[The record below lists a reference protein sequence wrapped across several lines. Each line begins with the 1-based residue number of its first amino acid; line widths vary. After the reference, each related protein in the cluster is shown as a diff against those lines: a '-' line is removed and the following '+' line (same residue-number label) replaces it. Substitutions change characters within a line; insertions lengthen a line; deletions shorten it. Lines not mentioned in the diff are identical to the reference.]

1 MKGKDQIKEQLEN
14 EKQKTEEKLRETE
27 LLYRNLFKQF
37 PDGILTIDAQG
48 NFIEFNEAAHRQLG
62 YSREEFE
69 SLHLSDVNPFQ
80 SPEEVQASMKKVLDN
95 GSAEFDVK
103 HRTKGGE
110 IRNVHVITQLMVLS
124 DRSVFHTIWRDI
136 TEHKRA
142 EASRQ
147 ESEAQYR
154 ALFEGSPDAILLADP
169 ETGIILDAN
178 TAASKLLA
186 RPQEKIIG
194 LHQSKIHPPQKEAYS
209 REIFSQNVEDAKEQ
223 KGIHPREMVVLRPD
237 GTEVPVEVLAQLV
250 TIKGEKILQG
260 VFRNITERKR
270 AEQKLDESIDRFR
283 RLSEAGFEGI
293 IISEQGVIV
302 DANTRMAQII
312 GCKISDLIG
321 SKVSEFVAPESLA
334 SLEDHIRSGSE
345 ERYECFAK
353 RKYGSIFPVEVQGK
367 SLPYEGRMLRITAIR
382 DITERKRAEE
392 ALSNEKAFSDAI
404 IDSLPGVFYI
414 CDEEGRLLRWNDNER
429 AMTGYTTEELS
440 RMNVLH
446 LFRED
451 RELVAS
457 KMREVFEFGRASVE
471 VSIVTKSGMPIPFLF
486 SGFRMVA
493 DNKRYLVNVGID
505 VSERKRLEAQLRHA
519 QKMEAIGVLAGGIAH
534 DFNNILSAII
544 GYVSLMKM
552 KMKPDDQLQH
562 NAEQI
567 LASAERAAKL
577 THDLLAFSR
586 KQVVN
591 LSPLNINDI
600 ICGIQNML
608 TRLIGEN
615 IEFKVRCFPGKLIAK
630 VDKGQIEQ
638 VLMNLATNARDA
650 MPQGGT
656 LQIAT
661 SVVEVDD
668 SNMII
673 LHDHKSS
680 RYVLITVSDSGV
692 GMDKKTQAHLFEP
705 FYTTKEVGKGTGLG
719 LAITY
724 GIIKKHHGFIYVDS
738 QPGEGTTFN
747 IYLPLVKAEA
757 KEVRREENVPPSSGH
772 ETILL
777 VEDESVVRQVT
788 KDMLEE
794 FGYTVIEAID
804 GDEGV
809 RVFRENQ
816 QRIQLVLCDL
826 IMPHKNGK
834 EVYEEIR
841 KMRPDIKVIFMS
853 GYTADII
860 EQQGIHEMGINFISK
875 PTATSELLEKIREVL
890 GW

>member
-1 MKGKDQIKEQLEN
+1 MKDKDHTKEQLN
-14 EKQKTEEKLRETE
+14 DEKQKAEDKLRETE
-27 LLYRNLFKQF
+27 LLYRTLFKQF
-37 PDGILTIDAQG
+37 PDGILIIDTQG
-48 NFIEFNEAAHRQLG
+48 NFLEFNEAAHRQLG

-69 SLHLSDVNPFQ
+69 RLSISDVDPFK
-80 SPEEVQASMKKVLDN
+80 SPEEVQASIKKVLDN

-103 HRTKGGE
+103 HKTKEGE

-124 DRSVFHTIWRDI
+124 SRTVFHTIWRDI
-136 TEHKRA
+136 TERKRA

-147 ESEAQYR
+147 ESEEQYR

-178 TAASKLLA
+178 TAASQLLA

-194 LHQSKIHPPQKEAYS
+194 LHQSKIHPPQKEKYA
-209 REIFSQNVEDAKEQ
+209 REIFTQHIEDAGEK
-223 KGIHPREMVVLRPD
+223 KGLHPSEITVLRAD
-237 GTEVPVEVLAQLV
+237 GSEVPVEVMAQMV
-250 TIKGEKILQG
+250 TIKGKKILQG
-260 VFRNITERKR
+260 VFRDITEHKR

-302 DANTRMAQII
+302 DANTRIAQIL
-312 GCKISDLIG
+312 GCKFSDLIG
-321 SKVSEFVAPESLA
+321 SKVSDFVAPESLA
-334 SLEDHIRSGSE
+334 SVENHIRSGSE

-353 RKYGSIFPVEVQGK
+353 RKYGSIFPVEIQGK

-382 DITERKRAEE
+382 DITGRKRAEE
-392 ALSNEKAFSDAI
+392 ALRNEKAFSDAI

-414 CDEEGRLLRWNDNER
+414 CDEEGRLLRWNDNET
-429 AMTGYTTEELS
+429 AMTGYSTEELS
-440 RMNVLH
+440 RMNVLQ

-451 RELVAS
+451 RELAAS

-471 VSIVTKSGMPIPFLF
+471 VSIVTKNGMPIPFLF

-493 DNKRYLVNVGID
+493 DNKRYLVGVGID

-544 GYVSLMKM
+544 GYVSLMKI

-562 NAEQI
+562 NADQI

-577 THDLLAFSR
+577 THDLLSFSR

-608 TRLIGEN
+608 ARLIGEN
-615 IEFKVRCFPGKLIAK
+615 IEFNVRCSPEQLIAE

-656 LQIAT
+656 LEIT
-661 SVVEVDD
+661 TGIVEVDD
-668 SNMII
+668 SNMVIP
-673 LHDHKSS
+673 HNHKSS
-680 RYVLITVSDSGV
+680 RYILITVSDSGI
-692 GMDKKTQAHLFEP
+692 GMDKEIQEHLFEP
-705 FYTTKEVGKGTGLG
+705 FFTTKEVGKGTGLG

-724 GIIKKHHGFIYVDS
+724 GIIKKHHGFIYVYS
-738 QPGEGTTFN
+738 EPGEGATFK
-747 IYLPLVKAEA
+747 IYLPLVKAAA
-757 KEVRREENVPPSSGH
+757 KEVRREENDQPSSGH

-816 QRIQLVLCDL
+816 HRIQLILCDL

-834 EVYEEIR
+834 EVYEEVKKI
-841 KMRPDIKVIFMS
+841 RPDIKVIFMS

-860 EQQGIHEMGINFISK
+860 EEQGILEKGINFIYK
-875 PTATSELLEKIREVL
+875 PTDTSELLEKIRAVL
-890 GW
+890 GR

>member
-1 MKGKDQIKEQLEN
+1 MHDKDQTKEQLNGEN
-14 EKQKTEEKLRETE
+14 QKNEDKLRETE
-27 LLYRNLFKQF
+27 LLYRTLLKQF
-37 PDGILTIDAQG
+37 PDGILIIDAQG
-48 NFIEFNEAAHRQLG
+48 NFLEFNEAAHRQLG

-69 SLHLSDVNPFQ
+69 RLRISDVNPFQ

-95 GSAEFDVK
+95 ESAEFDVK

-110 IRNVHVITQLMVLS
+110 IRHVHVIAHAMTLS
-124 DRSVFHTIWRDI
+124 NRTVFHTIWRDI
-136 TEHKRA
+136 TERKRA

-147 ESEAQYR
+147 ESEEQYR
-154 ALFEGSPDAILLADP
+154 ALFEGSPDAILFADP

-178 TAASKLLA
+178 TAASQLLA
-186 RPQEKIIG
+186 LPQEKIIG
-194 LHQSKIHPPQKEAYS
+194 IHQSNIHPPQKEKYY
-209 REIFSQNVEDAKEQ
+209 REIFAQHVEDARGR
-223 KGIHPREMVVLRPD
+223 KGLHPSEIAVIRPD
-237 GTEVPVEVLAQLV
+237 GSEVPVEVLTQMV
-250 TIKGEKILQG
+250 TIKGKKILLG
-260 VFRNITERKR
+260 VFRDITEHKR

-302 DANTRMAQII
+302 DANTRMAQIL
-312 GCKISDLIG
+312 GCKFSDLIG
-321 SKVSEFVAPESLA
+321 NKVSDFVAPESLT
-334 SLEDHIRSGSE
+334 SFENHIRSGSE

-353 RKYGSIFPVEVQGK
+353 RKYGSTFPVEIQGR

-382 DITERKRAEE
+382 DITGRKWAEE
-392 ALSNEKAFSDAI
+392 ALRNEKAFSDAI

-414 CDEEGRLLRWNDNER
+414 CDEEGRLLRGNDNEK
-429 AMTGYTTEELS
+429 ALTGYSTEELS
-440 RMNVLH
+440 RMNVLQ

-451 RELVAS
+451 RELAAS

-471 VSIVTKSGMPIPFLF
+471 ASIVTKSGMTIPFLF
-486 SGFRMVA
+486 SGFRMIV
-493 DNKRYLVNVGID
+493 DNKRYLVGVGID

-562 NAEQI
+562 NADQI

-577 THDLLAFSR
+577 THDLLSFSR

-608 TRLIGEN
+608 ARLIREN
-615 IEFKVRCFPGKLIAK
+615 IEFKVRCAPEQLIAE

-656 LQIAT
+656 LEIT
-661 SVVEVDD
+661 TGIVDVDD
-668 SNMII
+668 SNMEIP
-673 LHDHKSS
+673 HDHKSS
-680 RYVLITVSDSGV
+680 RYILITVTDSGI
-692 GMDKKTQAHLFEP
+692 GMDKETQEHLFEP
-705 FYTTKEVGKGTGLG
+705 FFTTKEVGKGTGLG

-724 GIIKKHHGFIYVDS
+724 GIIKKHHGFIYVYS
-738 QPGEGTTFN
+738 EPGEGATFK
-747 IYLPLVKAEA
+747 IYLPLVKAAA
-757 KEVRREENVPPSSGH
+757 KEVRRKEHGQPSSGH

-777 VEDESVVRQVT
+777 VEDESAVRQVT
-788 KDMLEE
+788 KDTLEE

-804 GDEGV
+804 GDDGV

-816 QRIQLVLCDL
+816 HRIQLILCDL

-834 EVYEEIR
+834 EVYDEVKKI
-841 KMRPDIKVIFMS
+841 RPDIKVIFMS

-860 EQQGIHEMGINFISK
+860 EQQGILEKGMNFVDK
-875 PTATSELLEKIREVL
+875 PTATSVLLEKIRAVL
-890 GW
+890 GR

>member
-1 MKGKDQIKEQLEN
+1 MKDKDQIKEQLTD
-14 EKQKTEEKLRETE
+14 EKQKVENKLRETE
-27 LLYRNLFKQF
+27 LLYRTLFKQF
-37 PDGILTIDAQG
+37 PDGILIIDTEG
-48 NFIEFNEAAHRQLG
+48 NFVEFNEAAHRQLG
-62 YSREEFE
+62 YSREDFE
-69 SLHLSDVNPFQ
+69 KLRISDVDPFK
-80 SPEEVQASMKKVLDN
+80 SPEEIRASMEKVLN
-95 GSAEFDVK
+95 EGSTEYDAK

-110 IRNVHVITQLMVLS
+110 VRDVHVITQLMILS
-124 DRSVFHTIWRDI
+124 NRTVFHTIWRDI
-136 TEHKRA
+136 TERKRA

-147 ESEAQYR
+147 ESEEQYR

-178 TAASKLLA
+178 TAASQLLA
-186 RPQEKIIG
+186 LPQEKIIG
-194 LHQSKIHPPQKEAYS
+194 LHQSKIHPPHKEAYS
-209 REIFSQNVEDAKEQ
+209 RTIFTQHIEDAKE
-223 KGIHPREMVVLRPD
+223 KSGLHPSEITVLRPD
-237 GTEVPVEVLAQLV
+237 GSEVPVEVLAQMV
-250 TIKGEKILQG
+250 TIKGKRVLQG
-260 VFRNITERKR
+260 VFRDITEHKR

-302 DANTRMAQII
+302 DANTTTAQIL
-312 GCKISDLIG
+312 GCKFSDLIG
-321 SKVSEFVAPESLA
+321 SRVSDFVAPESVA
-334 SLEDHIRSGSE
+334 SVESHIRSGSE
-345 ERYECFAK
+345 ERYECIAK
-353 RKYGSIFPVEVQGK
+353 RKYGSIFPVEIQGK
-367 SLPYEGRMLRITAIR
+367 SLPYEGRMLRITAVR

-392 ALSNEKAFSDAI
+392 ELRNAKAFSDAI

-414 CDEEGRLLRWNDNER
+414 CDEEGRLLRWNDNET
-429 AMTGYTTEELS
+429 AMTGYSTEELS
-440 RMNVLH
+440 QMNVLQ

-451 RELVAS
+451 RELAAS

-493 DNKRYLVNVGID
+493 DNKRYMVGVGID

-552 KMKPDDQLQH
+552 KMKPDNQMQH
-562 NAEQI
+562 NADQI

-577 THDLLAFSR
+577 THDLLSFSR

-591 LSPLNINDI
+591 LRPLDINDI

-608 TRLIGEN
+608 ARLIGEN
-615 IEFKVRCFPGKLIAK
+615 IEFNVLCSSEELIAE
-630 VDKGQIEQ
+630 VDRGQIEQ

-656 LQIAT
+656 LQIT
-661 SVVEVDD
+661 TGMVEIDD

-673 LHDHKSS
+673 HHDHKS
-680 RYVLITVSDSGV
+680 RQHVLITVSDSGI
-692 GMDKKTQAHLFEP
+692 GMDKETQEHLFEP
-705 FYTTKEVGKGTGLG
+705 FFTTKEVGKGTGLG

-724 GIIKKHHGFIYVDS
+724 GIIKKHHGFIYVYS
-738 QPGEGTTFN
+738 EPGEGATFK
-747 IYLPLVKAEA
+747 IYLPLVKAAA
-757 KEVRREENVPPSSGH
+757 KEVRREENGHPSSGH

-777 VEDESVVRQVT
+777 IEDESLVRQVT

-804 GDEGV
+804 GDDGV

-816 QRIQLVLCDL
+816 HRIQLILCDL

-834 EVYEEIR
+834 QVYEEVKKIL
-841 KMRPDIKVIFMS
+841 PDIKVIFMS

-860 EQQGIHEMGINFISK
+860 EQQGILEKGINFIFK
-875 PTATSELLEKIREVL
+875 PTDTSELLEKIRVVL
-890 GW
+890 GR

>member
-1 MKGKDQIKEQLEN
+1 MKDKDRIQEQLNN
-14 EKQKTEEKLRETE
+14 EMKKAEDKLRETV
-27 LLYRNLFKQF
+27 LLYRTLFKQF
-37 PDGILTIDAQG
+37 PDGILIIDTQG

-69 SLHLSDVNPFQ
+69 RLLISDVEPFQ
-80 SPEEVQASMKKVLDN
+80 SPEEVQASIKEVLDN
-95 GSAEFDVK
+95 GSAEFDAK

-110 IRNVHVITQLMVLS
+110 IRDVHVITQLMVLS
-124 DRSVFHTIWRDI
+124 GRTVFHTIWRDI
-136 TEHKRA
+136 TERKRA
-142 EASRQ
+142 ETSRL

-154 ALFEGSPDAILLADP
+154 ALFDGSPDAILLADP

-178 TAASKLLA
+178 TAASELLA
-186 RPQEKIIG
+186 CPREKIIG
-194 LHQSKIHPPQKEAYS
+194 LHQSKIHPPQKQAYS
-209 REIFSQNVEDAKEQ
+209 REIFTQNVEDAKEQ
-223 KGIHPREMVVLRPD
+223 KGLHLREMTVLRPD
-237 GTEVPVEVLAQLV
+237 GSEVPVEVLAQLV
-250 TIKGEKILQG
+250 NIKGKKILQG

-302 DANTRMAQII
+302 DANTRMAQIL
-312 GCKISDLIG
+312 GCKFSDLIG
-321 SKVSEFVAPESLA
+321 SKVSEFIAPQSLA
-334 SLEDHIRSGSE
+334 SLENHFRSGSE
-345 ERYECFAK
+345 ERYECIAK
-353 RKYGSIFPVEVQGK
+353 RKYGSNFPVEVQGK

-382 DITERKRAEE
+382 DITDRKRAEE

-414 CDEEGRLLRWNDNER
+414 CDEEGRLLRWNDNET
-429 AMTGYTTEELS
+429 AMTGYSTEELS
-440 RMNVLH
+440 QMNVLQ

-451 RELVAS
+451 RELAAS

-471 VSIVTKSGMPIPFLF
+471 VSIVTKSGVQIPFLF
-486 SGFRMVA
+486 SGFRMIA

-505 VSERKRLEAQLRHA
+505 ISARKRLEAQLRHA

-552 KMKPDDQLQH
+552 KMKPEDQLQH

-577 THDLLAFSR
+577 THDLLSFSR

-591 LSPLNINDI
+591 LIPMNINDI
-600 ICGIQNML
+600 ILGIQNML

-615 IEFKVRCFPGKLIAK
+615 IEFKVRCSPEKLVAQ

-656 LQIAT
+656 LLIAT
-661 SVVEVDD
+661 GVVEVDE

-673 LHDHKSS
+673 PHDHKPS
-680 RYVLITVSDSGV
+680 RYLQITVSDTGV
-692 GMDKKTQAHLFEP
+692 GMDKKTQEHLFEP

-724 GIIKKHHGFIYVDS
+724 GIIKKHHGFIYVES
-738 QPGEGTTFN
+738 HPGVGTTIN
-747 IYLPLVKAEA
+747 IYLPLVKAAA
-757 KEVRREENVPPSSGH
+757 KEVRREDNVPPLSGH

-777 VEDESVVRQVT
+777 VEDESIVRQVT

-794 FGYTVIEAID
+794 FGYTVIEATD

-809 RVFRENQ
+809 RAFRENQ
-816 QRIQLVLCDL
+816 HRIQLILCDL
-826 IMPHKNGK
+826 IMPRKNGK
-834 EVYEEIR
+834 EMYEEI
-841 KMRPDIKVIFMS
+841 KKIRPDIKAIFMS
-853 GYTADII
+853 GYTTDII
-860 EQQGIHEMGINFISK
+860 EQQGIPEKGINFISK
-875 PTATSELLEKIREVL
+875 PTATPELLEKIRAVL

>member
-1 MKGKDQIKEQLEN
+1 MKNKDRIKERLNN
-14 EKQKTEEKLRETE
+14 EKERAEDKLRETE
-27 LLYRNLFKQF
+27 LLYRTLFKQF
-37 PDGILTIDAQG
+37 PDGILIIDAQG

-69 SLHLSDVNPFQ
+69 KLRISDINPSQ
-80 SPEEVQASMKKVLDN
+80 SSEEAQASMRKVLDN
-95 GSAEFDVK
+95 GSAEFDVN
-103 HRTKGGE
+103 HRTKVGE

-124 DRSVFHTIWRDI
+124 DRTVYHTIWRDI
-136 TEHKRA
+136 TERKRA

-178 TAASKLLA
+178 TAASRLLA

-209 REIFSQNVEDAKEQ
+209 REIFTQHVEGASDQ
-223 KGIHPREMVVLRPD
+223 KGLHPSEMTVLRPD
-237 GTEVPVEVLAQLV
+237 GTEVPVEVLSQLV
-250 TIKGEKILQG
+250 TIKGKKVLLG
-260 VFRNITERKR
+260 VFRDITEHKR

-302 DANTRMAQII
+302 DANTRMAQIL
-312 GCKISDLIG
+312 GCKFSDLIG
-321 SKVSEFVAPESLA
+321 SKISDFVTPEFSATV
-334 SLEDHIRSGSE
+334 EDHIRSGSE

-353 RKYGSIFPVEVQGK
+353 RKYGSIFPIEIQGK

-382 DITERKRAEE
+382 DITGRKRAEE

-404 IDSLPGVFYI
+404 IDSLPGVFFI
-414 CDEEGRLLRWNDNER
+414 CDEEGRLLRWNDNET
-429 AMTGYTTEELS
+429 AMTGYSSEELS
-440 RMNVLH
+440 QMNVLQ

-451 RELVAS
+451 RELAAS
-457 KMREVFEFGRASVE
+457 KMREVFEFGRASLE
-471 VSIVTKSGMPIPFLF
+471 VSIVTKSGMQIPFLF

-493 DNKRYLVNVGID
+493 DNKRYLVGIGID
-505 VSERKRLEAQLRHA
+505 VSEQRRLEAQLRHA

-577 THDLLAFSR
+577 THDLLSFSR

-591 LSPLNINDI
+591 LRPMNINDI
-600 ICGIQNML
+600 IFGIQNML

-615 IEFKVRCFPGKLIAK
+615 IEFKVRCSPEQLIAE

-656 LQIAT
+656 LQVAT

-673 LHDHKSS
+673 LHDHRPSQ
-680 RYVLITVSDSGV
+680 YILITVSDSGI
-692 GMDKKTQAHLFEP
+692 GMDKKTQEHLFEP

-724 GIIKKHHGFIYVDS
+724 GIIKKHRGFIYAQS
-738 QPGEGTTFN
+738 EPGKGTTFN
-747 IYLPLVKAEA
+747 LYLPLAKTAA
-757 KEVRREENVPPSSGH
+757 KEVRQEANIPLSSGH

-788 KDMLEE
+788 KDTLEE
-794 FGYTVIEAID
+794 FGYTVMEAID

-816 QRIQLVLCDL
+816 QSIQLILCDL

-834 EVYEEIR
+834 EVYEEVKKI
-841 KMRPDIKVIFMS
+841 RPDIKVIFMS

-860 EQQGIHEMGINFISK
+860 ERQGILEKGIDFISK
-875 PTATSELLEKIREVL
+875 PTATFELLEKIRAVL
-890 GW
+890 GR